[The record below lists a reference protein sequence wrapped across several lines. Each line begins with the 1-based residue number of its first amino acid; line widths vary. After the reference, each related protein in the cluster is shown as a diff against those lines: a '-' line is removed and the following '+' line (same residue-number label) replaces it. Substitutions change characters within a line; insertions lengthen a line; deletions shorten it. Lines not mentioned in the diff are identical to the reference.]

1 MISRQTR
8 RFNNKKEFHIPKKC
22 RCCTE
27 DIVEIDYKDTAILKG
42 FMNARGKILPAR
54 ISGLCSFHQRR
65 LAQAIKRA
73 REIAL
78 LPYEIK

>member
-1 MISRQTR
+1 M
-8 RFNNKKEFHIPKKC
+8 KKC
-22 RCCTE
+22 RLCE
-27 DIVEIDYKDTAILKG
+27 NNIKEIDYKDTALLKG
-42 FMNARGKILPAR
+42 YINERGKILAAR
-54 ISGLCSFHQRR
+54 LTGLCAKHQRK

>member
-1 MISRQTR
+1 MTVI
-8 RFNNKKEFHIPKKC
+8 KKC
-22 RCCTE
+22 RLCE
-27 DIVEIDYKDTAILKG
+27 SNVKVIDYKDTALLKG
-42 FMNARGKILPAR
+42 YINERGKILAAR
-54 ISGLCSFHQRR
+54 LTGLCAKHQRK